1 MKIMEKRT
9 TMSLLFYIK
18 KTRLLK
24 NGEAP
29 IYFRIT
35 IKSKRADIALNRG
48 IDEKLW
54 SSEVGAAIG
63 NTKEAKMINGYLD
76 SVRTQIHNYMR
87 ILREDNKE
95 ITVESIKN
103 AYLGIEEIE
112 KGIIELYKE
121 HNENVKKLIGKD
133 FAPETVER
141 YETSLMHTEK
151 FIKLFYKKADL
162 KISQINHKFITDYE
176 LYFKTERNCSHNTTM
191 KYIKNFRKIIR
202 IALANG
208 IIKTDPFSNFK
219 MTLKKVDREYLN
231 EEELDILLK
240 KKFDFQRLE
249 QVRDCFLFSC
259 FTGLAHSDLKR
270 LTKENIVTGTDGKL
284 WVKINRKKTN
294 NLSSIPILPI
304 TKSLIE
310 KYTNNEYCM
319 THNVLLPVYTNQKM
333 NAYLKEL
340 AILCEIN
347 KNLSSHIARHTFAT
361 TVTLNNDVPIETVSK
376 MLGHNSINMTR
387 IYARL
392 LDKKVGNDMKHLHD
406 KFAISI

>member
-1 MKIMEKRT
+1 M
-9 TMSLLFYIK
+9 
-18 KTRLLK
+18 
-24 NGEAP
+24 
-29 IYFRIT
+29 
-35 IKSKRADIALNRG
+35 
-48 IDEKLW
+48 
-54 SSEVGAAIG
+54 
-63 NTKEAKMINGYLD
+63 
-76 SVRTQIHNYMR
+76 
-87 ILREDNKE
+87 
-95 ITVESIKN
+95 
-103 AYLGIEEIE
+103 
-112 KGIIELYKE
+112 
-121 HNENVKKLIGKD
+121 GKD

-141 YETSLMHTEK
+141 YETSLMHTEN
-151 FIKLFYKKADL
+151 FIKLFYKKTEL
-162 KISQINHKFITDYE
+162 PISQINHKFITDYE

-219 MTLKKVDREYLN
+219 MTIKKVDREYLN
-231 EEELDILLK
+231 EEELEILLN

-310 KYTNNEYCM
+310 KYAYNEYCM
-319 THNVLLPVYTNQKM
+319 THNVLLPVYTNQRM

-340 AILCEIN
+340 ALICKIN

-376 MLGHNSINMTR
+376 ILGHSSINMIK

-392 LDKKVGNDMKHLHD
+392 LDKKVGNDIKHLHD
-406 KFAISI
+406 KFSIIK